1 MMDPSEMIEITLEEF
16 EKNFDS
22 YMDRIESNKEQF
34 IVRKSDGTA
43 VIAMPAE
50 ELDQATAQMDDDEW
64 YNLYNNH
71 EEGS

>member
-1 MMDPSEMIEITLEEF
+1 MIEVTLDEF

-22 YMDRIESNKEQF
+22 YMDRIESKKEQF

-50 ELDQATAQMDDDEW
+50 ELDQAVAQMDDDEW
-64 YNLYNNH
+64 YSTYNEHNDA
-71 EEGS
+71 S

>member
-1 MMDPSEMIEITLEEF
+1 MIEVTLDEF

-22 YMDRIESNKEQF
+22 YMDRIESKKEQF

-64 YNLYNNH
+64 YNSYNEHNDA
-71 EEGS
+71 S

>member
-1 MMDPSEMIEITLEEF
+1 MIEVTLDEF

-22 YMDRIESNKEQF
+22 YMDRIESKKEQF

-64 YNLYNNH
+64 YSTYNEHNDA
-71 EEGS
+71 S

>member
-1 MMDPSEMIEITLEEF
+1 MIEVTLEEF

-22 YMDRIESNKEQF
+22 YMDRIESKKEQF

-50 ELDQATAQMDDDEW
+50 ELDQAAAQMDDDEW
-64 YNLYNNH
+64 YNSYNEHNDA
-71 EEGS
+71 S

>member
-1 MMDPSEMIEITLEEF
+1 MIEVTLEEF

-22 YMDRIESNKEQF
+22 YMDRIESKKEQF

-50 ELDQATAQMDDDEW
+50 ELDQASAHMDDDEW
-64 YNLYNNH
+64 YNSYNEHNDA
-71 EEGS
+71 S

>member
-1 MMDPSEMIEITLEEF
+1 MIEITFEEF

-22 YMDRIESNKEQF
+22 YMDRIESKKEQF

-50 ELDQATAQMDDDEW
+50 ELDQAAAQMDDDEW
-64 YNLYNNH
+64 YNSYNEHNDA
-71 EEGS
+71 S

>member
-1 MMDPSEMIEITLEEF
+1 MIEITLEEF

-22 YMDRIESNKEQF
+22 YMDRIESKKEQF

-50 ELDQATAQMDDDEW
+50 ELDQASAQMSDDEW
-64 YNLYNNH
+64 YNSCNEH
-71 EEGS
+71 DDAS

>member
-1 MMDPSEMIEITLEEF
+1 MIEITLEEF

-22 YMDRIESNKEQF
+22 YMDRIESKKEQF

-50 ELDQATAQMDDDEW
+50 ELDQASAQLDDDEW
-64 YNLYNNH
+64 YNSYNEH
-71 EEGS
+71 DDAS

>member
-1 MMDPSEMIEITLEEF
+1 MIEITLEEF

-22 YMDRIESNKEQF
+22 YMDRIESKKEQF

-50 ELDQATAQMDDDEW
+50 ELDQASAQMGDDEW
-64 YNLYNNH
+64 YNSYNEHNDA
-71 EEGS
+71 S

>member
-1 MMDPSEMIEITLEEF
+1 MIEITLEEF

-22 YMDRIESNKEQF
+22 YMDRIESKKEQF

-50 ELDQATAQMDDDEW
+50 ELDQASAQMDDDEW
-64 YNLYNNH
+64 YNSYNEHNDA
-71 EEGS
+71 S

>member
-1 MMDPSEMIEITLEEF
+1 MIEVTLDEF

-22 YMDRIESNKEQF
+22 YMDRIESKKEQF

-50 ELDQATAQMDDDEW
+50 ELDQAAAQMDDDEW
-64 YNLYNNH
+64 YNSYNEHNDA
-71 EEGS
+71 S

>member
-1 MMDPSEMIEITLEEF
+1 MIEVTLDEF

-22 YMDRIESNKEQF
+22 YMDRIESKKEQF

-50 ELDQATAQMDDDEW
+50 ELDQATSQMDDDEW
-64 YNLYNNH
+64 YNSYNEHNDA
-71 EEGS
+71 S